1 MQDSPDDEPAPA
13 GCRSATGVADERGA
27 TRFNDALGDL
37 LVRIV
42 TSSGAQ
48 NAHLWTSGIDCGR
61 YHTLHC

>member
-48 NAHLWTSGIDCGR
+48 NAHLWT
-61 YHTLHC
+61 